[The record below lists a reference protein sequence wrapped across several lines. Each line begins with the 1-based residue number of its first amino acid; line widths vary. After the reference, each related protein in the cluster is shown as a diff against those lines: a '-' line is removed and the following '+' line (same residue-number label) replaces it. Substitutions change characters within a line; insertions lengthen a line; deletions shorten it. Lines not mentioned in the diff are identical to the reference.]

1 MDNQNQNQSPTPTPP
16 ESYAEQ
22 LARQDQEASILPMQE
37 AEIVAYAAKAN
48 RDQAAEMR
56 QDAAA
61 IEGHGLISAMHR
73 YTEGR
78 KAKELDKNAAKV
90 EQTVEEH
97 LGAYTRMKEY
107 APAHW
112 LYEQAIGKAEKMRD
126 KELTAELRADMER
139 DGVKSYEHAKQPERS
154 IFARTVE
161 TAAMALADPDKK
173 AVRGVTLTGGQYA
186 NFLVAQKACK
196 LIGLELDT
204 QKINE
209 ARSSGH
215 PQQLRRRFQTI
226 RAGSSTMGNET
237 NPTHALA
244 VYFPSTTRTSGED
257 LVFEGD
263 SIAIRFSKD
272 PIRISF

>member
-161 TAAMALADPDKK
+161 TAA
-173 AVRGVTLTGGQYA
+173 